1 MVYMIELVIVGR
13 KPFVVVVVVLACS
26 GRESMQAMSSD
37 TSIQKVYPFS
47 WCFIEF
53 INEQILMLEWKA
65 NLKITLK
72 NVYN

>member
-13 KPFVVVVVVLACS
+13 KPFVVVVVLACS
-26 GRESMQAMSSD
+26 GRESMQAMSRD